1 MMKETLRYIALVLV
15 LLAVAALF
23 GYVAGYNSHEK
34 EISEH
39 TKTHYNIKYRD
50 TTIYNIDHKDS
61 TIIDWHLKPIEHFDT
76 DTIHDTAYIAIPI
89 SSFHFTDP
97 LADVWCRG
105 YDVTLDSLRV
115 HLKETVIENTVTI
128 TKPTYRNMIGIDAGL
143 TDASIIY
150 IRSVGRLSLGI
161 SAGYTFDKHATAR
174 GVIGWNF

>member
-1 MMKETLRYIALVLV
+1 MVLV

-34 EISEH
+34 EISEEI
-39 TKTHYNIKYRD
+39 TTHVTIIERDSVVYNLIM
-50 TTIYNIDHKDS
+50 KDS
-61 TIIDWHLKPIEHFDT
+61 TIVDWHLTPIEHFDT
-76 DTIHDTAYIAIPI
+76 ITQHDTTYIAIPI

-97 LADVWCRG
+97 MADVWCRG

-115 HLKETVIENTVTI
+115 HLKETVIKNTATI
-128 TKPTYRNMIGIDAGL
+128 TKPTYRNMIGIDTGL

-161 SAGYTFDKHATAR
+161 SAGYTYDKHATAR
-174 GVIGWNF
+174 GIIGYNF